1 MLLYL
6 TLIPKIQNFVGA
18 SQKIIK
24 FTVMEVKTLSIFTLF
39 LAVACNQPEKEPI
52 ISGTYD
58 SYMYMN
64 DSSGI
69 NYDSIMS
76 HRMGVPVYQ
85 FGEKIFDEENQILYF
100 SGYLNFHYPDKQSKK
115 TGNYV
120 YSLEEGIIVNSYV
133 DSEKSERRVEDGD
146 NPKTYVNGVGRKFG
160 VRLYTEYDD
169 EVKNKIAI
177 LLMDTSA
184 QNISLRVTEDKEA
197 LSSIELNKENIIMSA
212 GIPEYAVT
220 QDASKDK
227 SLPSG
232 ALFRVDNGDGTSQL
246 HIKN

>member
-1 MLLYL
+1 
-6 TLIPKIQNFVGA
+6 
-18 SQKIIK
+18 
-24 FTVMEVKTLSIFTLF
+24 MELKTLSIFTLF

-146 NPKTYVNGVGRKFG
+146 TDKTYVNGVGRDFG
-160 VRLYTEYDD
+160 VRLYTEYDNQIR
-169 EVKNKIAI
+169 NKQASFV
-177 LLMDTSA
+177 MDTSA
-184 QNISLRVTEDKEA
+184 KSIHLLVQEDQVE
-197 LSSIELNKENIIMSA
+197 LSSIQLNKSNIILSA
-212 GIPEYAVT
+212 GVSKYLNT
-220 QDASKDK
+220 SDAALDLN
-227 SLPSG
+227 LPVG
-232 ALFRVDNGDGTSQL
+232 AIFMVSNGDGTSQL
-246 HIKN
+246 HLKE